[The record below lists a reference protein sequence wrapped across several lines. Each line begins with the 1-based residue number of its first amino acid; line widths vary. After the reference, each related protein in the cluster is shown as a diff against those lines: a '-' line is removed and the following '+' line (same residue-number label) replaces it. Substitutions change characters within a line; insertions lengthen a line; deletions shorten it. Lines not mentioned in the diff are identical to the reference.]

1 VTGVR
6 VYVVDDHPVVL
17 IGLQTALARQDG
29 IDVVGGAASGE
40 AALAELPALAVD
52 VVLVDACLPG
62 VSGPD
67 VVATL
72 RRTSPAVR
80 CLVLTATVDK
90 YLLRAS
96 IEAEARGFVVK
107 DLRVPDLADA
117 IRRVH
122 AGEVV
127 LDPRATGMVVAQ
139 LRTPERAAVTLT
151 PREQEIV
158 EFLAA
163 GLSNPAIA
171 RRLRISPSTA
181 KSYVS
186 RLLVKLDVST
196 RTAAV
201 ARAAEL
207 GLLAPAAPASPW
219 HAR

>member
-1 VTGVR
+1 LSDVR

-17 IGLQTALARQDG
+17 VGLQTALARQEG
-29 IDVVGGAASGE
+29 IDVVGGAPSGE
-40 AALAELPALAVD
+40 VALAELRTLAAD

-62 VSGPD
+62 MSGPD
-67 VVATL
+67 VVAAL
-72 RRTSPAVR
+72 RSTVPAAR
-80 CLVLTATVDK
+80 CLVLTGTVDK
-90 YLLRAS
+90 YLLRAA
-96 IEAEARGFVVK
+96 IDAEARGFVVK
-107 DLRVPDLADA
+107 DVRVPDLADA

-122 AGEVV
+122 AGEIV

-139 LRTPERAAVTLT
+139 FRTPDRPPVALT

-186 RLLVKLDVST
+186 RLLVKLDVTT

-207 GLLAPAAPASPW
+207 GLLAPAVPASPW
-219 HAR
+219 QVR